1 VRQHLIT
8 VSVRQ
13 IRQLT
18 PRVREYLL
26 SSVDGTKLPSYQAG
40 AHVEVH
46 FSLPESGPVVRHY
59 SLIGGD
65 LLVDDAP
72 DTYRIAV
79 QREDR
84 GRGSAF
90 LHEHLEVGSSV
101 QISVPMNNFPID
113 RRGNRSL
120 LIAGGIGITPI
131 LSMLRSTARRSA
143 DFEFVYA
150 GRKLADMAYHDEVM
164 HLAGPHGR
172 IHVSESGSR
181 LDFLALLSK
190 QPVGAIAYV
199 CGPLSMVDAVRS
211 AAQQLGWDSKRVRS
225 ELFTAGPTGD
235 EVEFEV
241 EIRKSGRRVRVGRDT
256 TILDALT
263 AAGLHP
269 LHDCRRGEC
278 GLCPMTVV
286 EADGPI
292 THNDRYLSAE
302 ERASQRTLCICV
314 SRIQGSHLVLDA

>member
-1 VRQHLIT
+1 MRQNLIN

-26 SSVDGTKLPSYQAG
+26 ASSDGKRLPSYQAG

-46 FSLPESGPVVRHY
+46 FNLPESGPVVRHY

-65 LLVDDAP
+65 LLVDDAL

-84 GRGSAF
+84 RRGSAF
-90 LHEHLEVGSSV
+90 LHEHLEVGSAL

-113 RRGNRSL
+113 RRGNKSL

-131 LSMLRSTARRSA
+131 MAMLRSTTRRSA
-143 DFEFVYA
+143 DFECVYA
-150 GRKLADMAYHDEVM
+150 GRTLAEMAYHEEVM
-164 HLAGPHGR
+164 QLAGQHGS
-172 IHVSESGSR
+172 IHESGAGNR
-181 LDFLALLSK
+181 LDFPALLSK
-190 QPVGAIAYV
+190 QPASTIVYV

-211 AAQQLGWDSKRVRS
+211 AAQQLGWDNSRVRS

-235 EVEFEV
+235 EVEFDV
-241 EIRKSGRRVRVGRDT
+241 EIRKSGHVVRVGRDT

-292 THNDRYLSAE
+292 THNDRYLSDE

-314 SRIQGSHLVLDA
+314 SRIQGTRLVLEA